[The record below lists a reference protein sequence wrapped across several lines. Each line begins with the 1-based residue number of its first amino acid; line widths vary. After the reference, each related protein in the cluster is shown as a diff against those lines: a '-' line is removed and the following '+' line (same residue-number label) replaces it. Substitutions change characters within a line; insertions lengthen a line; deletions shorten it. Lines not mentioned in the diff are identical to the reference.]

1 MNLFST
7 LPVTG
12 GDELL
17 VLVRTGL
24 PPTVGTTMAVLG
36 VGFTRFSGWELTMQ
50 VCSAPYNKYQIA
62 VLSFVTHETSCYLFV
77 YKLYPHSTQL

>member
-1 MNLFST
+1 MYAMNLFST

-36 VGFTRFSGWELTMQ
+36 VGFTRFSG
-50 VCSAPYNKYQIA
+50 
-62 VLSFVTHETSCYLFV
+62 
-77 YKLYPHSTQL
+77 